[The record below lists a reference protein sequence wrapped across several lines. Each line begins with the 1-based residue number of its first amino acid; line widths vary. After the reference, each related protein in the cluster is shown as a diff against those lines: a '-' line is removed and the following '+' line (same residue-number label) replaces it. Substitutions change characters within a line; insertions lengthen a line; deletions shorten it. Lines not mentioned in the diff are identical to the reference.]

1 MSVGDLVVYHNPSI
15 GLGTGIVV
23 GFDKDNDPIIVFHGN
38 TNFALKR
45 QPFYRSDIE
54 VINESR

>member
-1 MSVGDLVVYHNPSI
+1 MKVGDLVVYHDLSI
-15 GLGTGIVV
+15 GLGTGIVI

-54 VINESR
+54 VVSESR

>member
-1 MSVGDLVVYHNPSI
+1 MKVGDLVVYHDLSI
-15 GLGTGIVV
+15 GLGTGIVI

-38 TNFALKR
+38 TNFKR

-54 VINESR
+54 VVSESR

>member
-1 MSVGDLVVYHNPSI
+1 MKVGDLVVYHDLSI
-15 GLGTGIVV
+15 GLGTGIVI

-45 QPFYRSDIE
+45 QPFYRWMIE